1 MNKLKKNDLNKARK
15 LCNIFK
21 FIDDLNSINDNG
33 EFESNYSDIYPGELE
48 LGRENTDKH
57 EASFLDLGIKI
68 RDGKLQVDL
77 FDKRDS
83 FSFSI
88 VRMLDKSSNAPS
100 SIVYF
105 AIDTE
110 SLRIAR
116 ASNSL
121 DSFSAAIK
129 PLIARMCMQSL
140 MKK

>member
-21 FIDDLNSINDNG
+21 FIGDLNSINDDG

-48 LGRENTDKH
+48 LGKENTDKH

-68 RDGKLQVDL
+68 RDGKLQVDF

-88 VRMLDKSSNAPS
+88 VRMLDKSSNVPS

-121 DSFSAAIK
+121 DSFSTAIK